1 MRTDRTWTHIAASAA
16 LAALAVSAVAV
27 AWLGSAPAD
36 AQTRGGPTAL
46 PRFEG
51 RTLTGSRVSTDLFAK
66 RRGILFVF
74 SSQDPDADRTA
85 KILDGL
91 RGPAQRANIALLGV
105 TRDHD
110 LFLAQHFTKRFGF
123 DFPVVIDSDGSISA
137 KLRVPP
143 GTSALILIDSQG
155 AIGQAVA
162 GLANEPEGNDV
173 AYANILRQSL
183 DLPEPDSAAT
193 PILGVLPAAP
203 PFQVASLDGES
214 HVKLADYSGKVL
226 VFLFFLPTCP
236 HCHEMLKF
244 LNGLSGQLKSPDL
257 AIVPVSISDKRYVIE
272 DMASELKL
280 GFPPYVD
287 ADGKAQASYAFK
299 GTVPEVFVIDRK
311 GKVVERTEGDSPR
324 IEALLTLAIKKEL
337 GVPNPILLEKA
348 AYSGEEFCSVCHR
361 DQHATWQLTK
371 HSNAW
376 ETLVEHG
383 KDRDPDCLRCHT
395 VGFGQ
400 PGGFDTTKRQEHLR
414 GVQCENCHGRGGPHQ
429 SPEFAKA
436 GFEPV
441 CLGCHDPQHSLRF
454 VFAERLPLVSHA
466 ATMASLANMSVDER
480 RALAEK
486 RAKRERTL
494 FDPGEFVGS
503 ASCAECHAKE
513 HALWSGS
520 AHAQAFTTLEH
531 KNEAK
536 NADCLRCHTT
546 GFKQATGF
554 PAGGSTLAGVG
565 CESCHGPGKRH
576 VETKGKESGT
586 IVALTDKC
594 DTCAIAVIC
603 GSCHDDANDKGFEF
617 EVEEKLAKI
626 KHGFRE
632 KKTAA
637 K

>member
-1 MRTDRTWTHIAASAA
+1 MRTDRSWTHIAAGAA
-16 LAALAVSAVAV
+16 LALLGVSAVALG
-27 AWLGSAPAD
+27 WLATASAD
-36 AQTRGGPTAL
+36 AQNLGPTSL

-51 RTLTGSRVSTDLFAK
+51 RTLSGARVGTDVFAK

-91 RGPAQRANIALLGV
+91 RAEAQRSNVAILGL
-105 TRDHD
+105 TRDRD

-143 GTSALILIDSQG
+143 GTSALILVDAQG
-155 AIGQAVA
+155 AITWAVA
-162 GLANEPEGNDV
+162 GLAGAPESVDAGQ
-173 AYANILRQSL
+173 AAMLRQYL
-183 DLPEPDSAAT
+183 DLPERDSAAT
-193 PILGVLPAAP
+193 PLFGVQPQAP
-203 PFQVASLDGES
+203 PFEAVSLDG
-214 HVKLADYSGKVL
+214 HGRVKLADYSGKVL

-236 HCHEMLKF
+236 HCHEMLKY
-244 LNGLSGQLKSPDL
+244 LDALSRQLANPDL
-257 AIVPVSISDKRYVIE
+257 AIVPVSIIDKRYVIE
-272 DMASELKL
+272 DMVSELKL
-280 GFPPYVD
+280 SFPAYTD
-287 ADGKAQASYAFK
+287 IDGKAQAAYAFK
-299 GTVPEVFVIDRK
+299 GGVPEVFVIDRK
-311 GKVVERTEGDSPR
+311 GRVVKRTEGADAR
-324 IEALLTLAIKKEL
+324 IEAVLALSIKREL
-337 GVPNPILLEKA
+337 GVPNPILLKKDE
-348 AYSGEEFCSVCHR
+348 YSGEEVCSVCHQ
-361 DQHATWQLTK
+361 DQHATWMLTK
-371 HSNAW
+371 HANAW
-376 ETLVEHG
+376 EPLVEHG

-395 VGFGQ
+395 VGFGK
-400 PGGFDTTKRQEHLR
+400 PGGFDTAKRQDHLR
-414 GVQCENCHGRGGPHQ
+414 GVQCESCHGRGGPHQ
-429 SPEFAKA
+429 SPEFVKA

-441 CLGCHDPQHSLRF
+441 CLGCHDPEHSLRF

-466 ATMASLANMSVDER
+466 ANMAALANLSVDER

-486 RAKRERTL
+486 RAKRERAL

-513 HALWSGS
+513 HKLWSES
-520 AHAQAFTTLEH
+520 EHAKAFATLEH
-531 KNEAK
+531 KSEAK

-546 GFKQATGF
+546 GFKQPTGF
-554 PAGGSTLAGVG
+554 PAGGSALAGVG
-565 CESCHGPGKRH
+565 CESCHGPGKKH

-603 GSCHDDANDKGFEF
+603 GTCHDDANDKGFEF
-617 EVEEKLAKI
+617 AVEEKLAKI